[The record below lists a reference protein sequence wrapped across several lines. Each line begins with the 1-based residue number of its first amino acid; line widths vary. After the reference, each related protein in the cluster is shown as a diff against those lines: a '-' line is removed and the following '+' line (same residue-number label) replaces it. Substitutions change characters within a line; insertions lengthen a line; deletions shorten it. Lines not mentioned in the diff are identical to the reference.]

1 MLYYIY
7 PYAEVLDM
15 TWDSDNEEWVD
26 LTSATEVSATPKIRK
41 TKKRKRKQNGTKKKR
56 SKK

>member
-1 MLYYIY
+1 
-7 PYAEVLDM
+7 M

>member
-1 MLYYIY
+1 
-7 PYAEVLDM
+7 M

-41 TKKRKRKQNGTKKKR
+41 TKKRKRKQNGTKKKTKQEVNLHR
-56 SKK
+56 S